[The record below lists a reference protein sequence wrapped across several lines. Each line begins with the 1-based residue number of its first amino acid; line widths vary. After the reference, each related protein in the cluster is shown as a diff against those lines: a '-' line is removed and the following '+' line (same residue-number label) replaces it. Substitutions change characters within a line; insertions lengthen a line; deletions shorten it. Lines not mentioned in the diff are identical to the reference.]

1 MMANGLFVGLVTLD
15 LVYLT
20 PGPPGN
26 NQKIAASD
34 YTMAA
39 GGPATNAA
47 VTFAHL
53 GGRPTLLGVVGN
65 HPLNH
70 LIRSDLT
77 SHGVEVVDLDSNRC
91 DPPPVSSIIVTQTTG
106 ERAIV
111 SLNAQKLQASR
122 DRIPSEILQGV
133 EVVLIDGHQMEVGQ
147 AIAQEAQANQLPVVL
162 DGGSWK
168 PGLEKLLPFVN
179 YAVCSAD
186 FYPPGC
192 RSSEQVL
199 VYLSDTGIPHLAIT
213 HGEKPMQYTSDGK
226 TGWIEVPA
234 IKPVDTFGAG
244 DIFHGAFCH
253 YILHLDFAIAL
264 REAAKVASYACQF
277 FGTRQWL
284 ENQKP

>member
-1 MMANGLFVGLVTLD
+1 MANGLFVGLVTLD

-20 PGPPGN
+20 SSPPEN

-34 YTMAA
+34 YTVAA

-47 VTFAHL
+47 VAFAHL
-53 GGRPTLLGVVGN
+53 GGCPALLGVVGN
-65 HPLNH
+65 HPLNP
-70 LIRSDLT
+70 LIRADLT
-77 SHGVEVVDLDSNRC
+77 SHGVEVVDLDFNRS

-122 DRIPSEILQGV
+122 DRIPAKILQNV
-133 EVVLIDGHQMEVGQ
+133 EVVLIDGHQIEVGQ
-147 AIAQEAQANQLPVVL
+147 AIAQAAQAHQIPVVL

-179 YAVCSAD
+179 YAICSAD

-199 VYLSDTGIPHLAIT
+199 AYLSAAGIAHLAIT
-213 HGEKPMQYTSDGK
+213 HGKNPLQYTSCGT
-226 TGWIEVPA
+226 TGWIEVPT
-234 IKPVDTFGAG
+234 IRPIDTFGAG

-253 YILHLDFAIAL
+253 YILQLDFASAL
-264 REAAKVASYACQF
+264 REAAKIAAYACQF

-284 ENQKP
+284 EKRP

>member
-1 MMANGLFVGLVTLD
+1 MANGLFVGLVTLD
-15 LVYLT
+15 FVYLT
-20 PGPPGN
+20 AGPPGN

-34 YTMAA
+34 YTLAA

-53 GGRPTLLGVVGN
+53 GDRPTLLGVLGS
-65 HPLNH
+65 HPLSH
-70 LIRSDLT
+70 LLRSDLT
-77 SHGVEVVDLDSNRC
+77 CHGVKVVDLDSDRR
-91 DPPPVSSIIVTQTTG
+91 DPPPVSSVIVTQTTG

-111 SLNAQKLQASR
+111 SLNAQKSQASC
-122 DRIPSEILQGV
+122 DRLPPDLLQGV
-133 EVVLIDGHQMEVGQ
+133 EVVLIDGHQMEVGR
-147 AIAQEAQANQLPVVL
+147 AIAQAAQAHQIPVVL

-186 FYPPGC
+186 FYPPEC
-192 RSSEQVL
+192 QSSEQVL
-199 VYLSDTGIPHLAIT
+199 AYLCDMGIAHLAIT
-213 HGEKPMQYTSDGK
+213 HGENPMQYTSSGK

-253 YILHLDFAIAL
+253 YILRLDFATAL
-264 REAAKVASYACQF
+264 GEAAKIASYACQF
-277 FGTRQWL
+277 FGTRRWL
-284 ENQKP
+284 ETQT

>member
-1 MMANGLFVGLVTLD
+1 MANGLFVGLVTLD

-20 PGPPGN
+20 SGPPGN

-53 GGRPTLLGVVGN
+53 GNRPVLVGVIGN
-65 HPLNH
+65 HSLNQV
-70 LIRSDLT
+70 IRSDLT
-77 SHGVEVVDLDSNRC
+77 NQGVEVVDLDLNRS
-91 DPPPVSSIIVTQTTG
+91 DPPPVSSIIVTQTSG

-111 SLNAQKLQASR
+111 SLNAKKSQVSH
-122 DRIPSEILQGV
+122 DRIPAKILQNV
-133 EVVLIDGHQMEVGQ
+133 EIVLIDGHQMEVGL
-147 AIAQEAQANQLPVVL
+147 AIAQAAQARQIPVVL

-179 YAVCSAD
+179 YAICSAD
-186 FYPPGC
+186 FYPPKC
-192 RSSEQVL
+192 ESSEQVL
-199 VYLSDTGIPHLAIT
+199 AYLSDIGIAHLAIT
-213 HGEKPMQYTSDGK
+213 HGGNSMQYNICGTSD
-226 TGWIEVPA
+226 WIEVPT
-234 IKPVDTFGAG
+234 IKPIDTFGAG

-253 YILHLDFAIAL
+253 YILQLDFASAL
-264 REAAKVASYACQF
+264 REAAKVAAYACQF

-284 ENQKP
+284 EKRP